1 MRGGP
6 LLLAAGWVAGL
17 SVATAVGWT
26 AVRFVGDQV
35 SPGEPRSLSSEQV
48 RQALAQGTGGSPVS
62 GTAGPGA
69 TTTSGGSAS
78 GTMTR
83 PSDTPS
89 TASSAPT
96 SNEVGRL
103 PAAAQPAPAP
113 PPGQT
118 KTYTMTGGTAAVR
131 CVGQSIS
138 LLYAQPAAGYQVHT
152 ESAGPA
158 KVEVS
163 FSAVS
168 HTSKLEAYCV
178 AGAPVGQPRES
189 SGGDSPDG

>member
-48 RQALAQGTGGSPVS
+48 RQALAQGTGGSPAS
-62 GTAGPGA
+62 GTAGQGA
-69 TTTSGGSAS
+69 TTTSGGSAAGS
-78 GTMTR
+78 TTR
-83 PSDTPS
+83 PSGQPS
-89 TASSAPT
+89 TAPSAETP
-96 SNEVGRL
+96 SQGGRL
-103 PAAAQPAPAP
+103 PAAQPAPAP

-118 KTYTMTGGTAAVR
+118 KTYTMAGGTAAVR

-138 LLYAQPAAGYQVHT
+138 LLYAQPAAGYQVRT
-152 ESAGPA
+152 ESAGPV